1 MDLDLNVIAQ
11 SLLEKIKTLPDGTE
25 ISTSEL
31 MDSVYTYSSY
41 ADGVYSYGDFSCD
54 TKDYFKIHSL
64 LRQKAKENGIEL
76 DSSRYAGMALGLPF
90 HIGFVIR
97 CKKNRK
103 SMSGEIIVLPEHEEL
118 KREVE
123 KLRAEVPMLILE
135 RDNLRLIEC
144 RNLETAYMLSIGAL
158 EHKVFEMQ
166 CTVLRLKRKL
176 EMIQAKR
183 NRQEKIILQE
193 IEETLDIEF
202 AAYQQKINEQIQ
214 KMNEAIEHSNG
225 KLLTKEETKEIKK
238 MYSAIVKAMHPDLH
252 PNQTQEERELFINAI
267 KAYKNGDIETIRLI
281 FTMRGE
287 FPLPES
293 HEDATKA
300 LYREKERLEKILQ
313 SIRDEIA
320 AIKSKFPY
328 TMREFLNDEKQ
339 IAAKKEE
346 LENIVRQYQEAA
358 ELYNARIK
366 ELTG

>member
-1 MDLDLNVIAQ
+1 M
-11 SLLEKIKTLPDGTE
+11 
-25 ISTSEL
+25 
-31 MDSVYTYSSY
+31 
-41 ADGVYSYGDFSCD
+41 ADADV
-54 TKDYFKIHSL
+54 T
-64 LRQKAKENGIEL
+64 
-76 DSSRYAGMALGLPF
+76 AGKL
-90 HIGFVIR
+90 
-97 CKKNRK
+97 
-103 SMSGEIIVLPEHEEL
+103 IILPEHEEL

-123 KLRAEVPMLILE
+123 KLRAEVPMMILE

-193 IEETLDIEF
+193 IKEMLDIEF

-287 FPLPES
+287 FPLLES

-346 LENIVRQYQEAA
+346 LENIIRQYQEAA
-358 ELYNARIK
+358 ELYNVRIK